1 MPPKKTSADYLRE
14 WRQFKADHGFE
25 PAETKGGVG
34 YSLAVRSRRA
44 RARGVFSDIEIAEI
58 DAQCA
63 SECES
68 LQRLMP
74 AASSPAAAKPVR
86 KRVGARPA
94 VGVSKNIVVVKKR
107 PAAGK
112 CAMRLC
118 DSAMRCGA
126 GEGPLLCAFRC
137 GSVASAAASTD
148 PLGDDSLDPSL
159 TGPASNVCLLYT
171 SPSPRDLSTSRMPSS
186 A

>member
-34 YSLAVRSRRA
+34 YSLAVRIRSA

-58 DAQCA
+58 DAQGAGTNCNAAPFASAPLAGHPAVRGHPARCA
-63 SECES
+63 ST
-68 LQRLMP
+68 
-74 AASSPAAAKPVR
+74 SSSRAKPVR

-107 PAAGK
+107 PAAVK
-112 CAMRLC
+112 
-118 DSAMRCGA
+118 
-126 GEGPLLCAFRC
+126 
-137 GSVASAAASTD
+137 
-148 PLGDDSLDPSL
+148 
-159 TGPASNVCLLYT
+159 
-171 SPSPRDLSTSRMPSS
+171 
-186 A
+186 